1 MFFLVQTKKKMEER
15 RSILGHILNECHHE
29 THHLKWFGPTSLE
42 LTFHVSPQ
50 WKKHAR
56 DYRMMIACPLDMNT
70 KEFLCEVCRI
80 RQDNALI
87 GYKDNHRVCDMDHLK
102 NEIRSFFQ
110 LFIEVHILKWRNML
124 DEIHEQEKSV
134 KTLQSLSW
142 LTISTSDLQFIH
154 QDLIL
159 PII

>member
-1 MFFLVQTKKKMEER
+1 MQKKNRMEER
-15 RSILGHILNECHHE
+15 RSILEQILNECHHE
-29 THHLKWFGPTSLE
+29 THHLKWFGATSLE
-42 LTFHVSPQ
+42 LTFHVPPP

-102 NEIRSFFQ
+102 NEIGWFFQ
-110 LFIEVHILKWRNML
+110 TFIQIHMIKWRTML
-124 DEIHEQEKSV
+124 DEIHAQRESV

-154 QDLIL
+154 QDVIL